1 MSEAKNLEMNIQ
13 DNVVDIRSE
22 ENRQFVTFY
31 FGRHFFGLPIDDVI
45 EINKSLDITPV
56 PLAPSY
62 VSGVINLRGQIL
74 TAINL
79 GKKIELKECGCKE
92 AETDGE
98 GTCRYNNV
106 IMGDREE
113 PISLLVERIGD
124 VMSVPVSQIEPP
136 PDMIEGVNVKY
147 VEEVCKLP
155 NELLII
161 LNPKI
166 LEKTELDEKA
176 S

>member
-1 MSEAKNLEMNIQ
+1 MRDSKMEMSAEDK
-13 DNVVDIRSE
+13 VVDIRSDE
-22 ENRQFVTFY
+22 SRQFVTFY

-45 EINKSLDITPV
+45 EINKALDITPV

-62 VSGVINLRGQIL
+62 VAGVINLRGQIL

-79 GKKIELKECGCKE
+79 GKKIELKGGLMEDAAGSE
-92 AETDGE
+92 EQE
-98 GTCRYNNV
+98 QLRYNNV

-124 VMSVPVSQIEPP
+124 VMSVPVNQIEPP
-136 PDMIEGVNVKY
+136 PDMIEGVNVRY

-155 NELLII
+155 SELLII

-166 LEKTELDEKA
+166 LEKTELDERA